1 MEEEKPK
8 VITATKVEK
17 VKDPRRVALGK
28 RRGAISR
35 EAKERKARGR
45 QQQQQQQQQQE
56 SETSSYLLLVP
67 VVVIGAVAFGGYR
80 YWLKDNIKEGEP
92 IKEEDLIKKED
103 KRIPRLER
111 L

>member
-17 VKDPRRVALGK
+17 VKDPRRVELGK
-28 RRGAISR
+28 RLGAISR
-35 EAKERKARGR
+35 KAKERKARER
-45 QQQQQQQQQQE
+45 QQQQQQE

-67 VVVIGAVAFGGYR
+67 VIVIGAVAFGGYR
-80 YWLKDNIKEGEP
+80 YWFESNVKEKEPVKEEEP
-92 IKEEDLIKKED
+92 IRKED
-103 KRIPRLER
+103 NRISKLER

>member
-17 VKDPRRVALGK
+17 VKDPRRVALGR

-45 QQQQQQQQQQE
+45 QQQRQQQE

-92 IKEEDLIKKED
+92 IKEEDPIKKED